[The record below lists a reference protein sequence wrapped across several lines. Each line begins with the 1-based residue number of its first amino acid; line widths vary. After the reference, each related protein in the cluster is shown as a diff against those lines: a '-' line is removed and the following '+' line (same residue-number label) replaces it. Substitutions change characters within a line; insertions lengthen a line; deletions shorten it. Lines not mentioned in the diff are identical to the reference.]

1 MSVPLAVR
9 ILLHEKKRS
18 SLATGGMLVATLL
31 IFLQL
36 GFYYSVPAGGT
47 VFYDALQFDI
57 VITGSDSV
65 SQGQRNAFPRRRI
78 YQSMALPEVKSVA
91 AVYQGK
97 ARWDN
102 EIEDVARDVFVMGFN
117 PNDKAFRIAE
127 IEQQL
132 PLLTRPDSILID
144 RSTRREFGPLE
155 PGRLV
160 EINQRAVQI
169 IGDYR
174 IGTGFL
180 ALGAAIT
187 SDLNFIRLFKGRT
200 LSQVNLGLVT
210 LQSGLNPRAAKQ
222 QIQQILPEDSTAWTR
237 EEFLSHERRHW
248 ATRTSAGLIF
258 GFGVLVALIVGLVIL
273 YQTLATQIARQL
285 PQFATLK
292 AMGYTSGYLVRVV
305 LAIGTMLIVM
315 SYFPAA
321 TLAAV
326 IYSIMRRI
334 TILPIEM
341 TTGRLIA
348 VFLIGWAMSILSA
361 LLCIRVLRRA
371 DPVDLF

>member
-1 MSVPLAVR
+1 
-9 ILLHEKKRS
+9 
-18 SLATGGMLVATLL
+18 MLVATLL

-47 VFYDALQFDI
+47 VFYDALQFDV
-57 VITGSDSV
+57 VITGSDYV
-65 SQGQRNAFPRRRI
+65 SQGQPNAFPRRRI

-117 PNDKAFRIAE
+117 PNDGAFRIAE
-127 IEQQL
+127 IEEQL

-187 SDLNFIRLFKGRT
+187 SDLNFIR
-200 LSQVNLGLVT
+200 T
-210 LQSGLNPRAAKQ
+210 LQGAHFKPSQ
-222 QIQQILPEDSTAWTR
+222 S
-237 EEFLSHERRHW
+237 W
-248 ATRTSAGLIF
+248 ACH
-258 GFGVLVALIVGLVIL
+258 
-273 YQTLATQIARQL
+273 
-285 PQFATLK
+285 
-292 AMGYTSGYLVRVV
+292 
-305 LAIGTMLIVM
+305 LAIGCKSPRGSSSI
-315 SYFPAA
+315 SNRSFPRTAGH
-321 TLAAV
+321 
-326 IYSIMRRI
+326 
-334 TILPIEM
+334 
-341 TTGRLIA
+341 GRGRNFYLTSEA
-348 VFLIGWAMSILSA
+348 IGPLGPRPA
-361 LLCIRVLRRA
+361 
-371 DPVDLF
+371 

>member
-1 MSVPLAVR
+1 
-9 ILLHEKKRS
+9 LLHEKKRS
-18 SLATGGMLVATLL
+18 SLAVGGMLVATLL

-47 VFYDALQFDI
+47 VFYDALQFDV
-57 VITGSDSV
+57 VITGSDYV
-65 SQGQRNAFPRRRI
+65 SQGQPNAFPRRRI

-117 PNDKAFRIAE
+117 PNDGAFRIAE
-127 IEQQL
+127 IEEQL

-210 LQSGLNPRAAKQ
+210 LQSGVNPRAAVQ
-222 QIQQILPEDSTAWTR
+222 HIQRILPEDSRAWTR
-237 EEFLSHERRHW
+237 EEFLSHERSHW

-292 AMGYTSGYLVRVV
+292 AMGYTNGYLVRVV
-305 LAIGTMLIVM
+305 VAIGTILIVM

-321 TLAAV
+321 TFATV

-341 TTGRLIA
+341 TTARLIA
-348 VFLIGWAMSILSA
+348 VFLIGWGMSILSA

-371 DPVDLF
+371 DPVELF